1 MTVWLIY
8 YLLDTADT
16 MENEE
21 FADFT
26 DFQLKS
32 FRYPI

>member
-1 MTVWLIY
+1 MKVLTLVVT
-8 YLLDTADT
+8 DQVHV
-16 MENEE
+16 ENEE
-21 FADFT
+21 FVDLT